1 MFVFVFPIFLITVA
15 NTVKCNTCNN
25 VRNSIYKERRKINEK
40 KPSVFA
46 PCFI

>member
-1 MFVFVFPIFLITVA
+1 MFFSPAFLYAVA
-15 NTVKCNTCNN
+15 DTVKCNTCNN
-25 VRNSIYKERRKINEK
+25 IRNSFLEGKKNEK